1 MNDVI
6 GPIRIDLTGNDLS
19 GFAVSAAGAACGLF
33 LFLTVHGLS
42 DGRRLRQRHTPRT
55 SQVRS

>member
-19 GFAVSAAGAACGLF
+19 GFVVSAAVAACGLF
-33 LFLTVHGLS
+33 LFLTVHGLG
-42 DGRRLRQRHTPRT
+42 DGRRLRPRHMLRT
-55 SQVRS
+55 SQAPA